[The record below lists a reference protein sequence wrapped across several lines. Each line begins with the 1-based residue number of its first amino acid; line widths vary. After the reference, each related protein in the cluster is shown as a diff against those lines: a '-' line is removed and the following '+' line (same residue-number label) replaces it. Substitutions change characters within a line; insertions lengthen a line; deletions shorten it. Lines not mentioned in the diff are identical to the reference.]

1 MSETDRSSI
10 KKAVRPKQT
19 SRLSKEQ
26 WLERS
31 MNFLEK
37 RGPAAMSLDALTRH
51 LGVTTGSFYWHF
63 KSHAGFLEELTDKY
77 IQDFTLNLVEHLST
91 LDLPPREILR
101 EAMWRIIEYG
111 LGGMDIHFRSL
122 ASTYPRVAVKVRAM
136 DELRAQILGD
146 LFEAMGYTGD
156 ELHMRL
162 HNFMVVN
169 SMEHGVHTGL
179 SRDDRLKLF
188 DERVKLLID

>member
-1 MSETDRSSI
+1 MSASNRRSV
-10 KKAVRPKQT
+10 KAVRPKQT
-19 SRLSKEQ
+19 SRLSKEH
-26 WLERS
+26 WLQRS
-31 MNFLEK
+31 MKFLEK

-63 KSHAGFLEELTDKY
+63 KSHARFLDELTDKY
-77 IQDFTLNLVEHLST
+77 IQDSTVSLTEHLAT
-91 LDLPPREILR
+91 LDLPPRELLC
-101 EAMWRIIEYG
+101 EAMWRIINFG

-122 ASTYPRVAVKVRAM
+122 AISYPRVAVKIRAM
-136 DELRAQILGD
+136 DHLRARSIGD

-156 ELHMRL
+156 ELRMRL

-169 SMEHGVHTGL
+169 SMEHGIHTGL
-179 SRDDRLKLF
+179 SRKDRLKLF

>member
-1 MSETDRSSI
+1 MSVSDTSSV
-10 KKAVRPKQT
+10 KAARPKQT

-31 MNFLEK
+31 MKFLEK

-63 KSHAGFLEELTDKY
+63 KSHSRFLDELTDKY
-77 IQDFTLNLVEHLST
+77 IQDFTLILTEHLAT
-91 LDLPPREILR
+91 LDLPPREMLR
-101 EAMWRIIEYG
+101 EAMWRIINFG

-122 ASTYPRVAVKVRAM
+122 AFSYPRVAVKIRAM

-146 LFEAMGYTGD
+146 LFAAMGYTGD
-156 ELHMRL
+156 ELRMRL
-162 HNFMVVN
+162 HNFIVVN

-179 SRDDRLKLF
+179 SEDDRLKLF
-188 DERVKLLID
+188 DERVKLLIY